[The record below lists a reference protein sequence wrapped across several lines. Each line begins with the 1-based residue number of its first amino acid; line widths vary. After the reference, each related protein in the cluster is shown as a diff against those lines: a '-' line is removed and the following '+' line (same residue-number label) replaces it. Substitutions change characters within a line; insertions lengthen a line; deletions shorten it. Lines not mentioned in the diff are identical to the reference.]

1 LGTPILK
8 QYSKFEFSIKKA
20 PATRKLSFRE
30 DSKEYIKMGTKQTLQ
45 QVRDELRSIT
55 KNLAQITSSIG
66 VIVAALEKINGEKSP
81 QLKSK
86 RAPVR
91 KKLVV
96 KDGVVETIKRVP
108 ATKIVF
114 DVLSKSDQGMD
125 TNALMTATGYDQRK
139 VYNVVFR
146 LKKEGKIES
155 VARGIYRAR

>member
-1 LGTPILK
+1 M
-8 QYSKFEFSIKKA
+8 
-20 PATRKLSFRE
+20 
-30 DSKEYIKMGTKQTLQ
+30 KMRTQQTLQ
-45 QVRDELRSIT
+45 QVRDELRSIAN
-55 KNLAQITSSIG
+55 NLVQVTSSIG
-66 VIVAALEKINGEKSP
+66 VIIAALEKINGKASP
-81 QLKSK
+81 QIIPK
-86 RAPVR
+86 RGPIR

-108 ATKIVF
+108 STKIVF